1 VINRQRQRIYTK
13 RDEMLAQEERDEDAL
28 VENMTPAMVEVKSFI
43 PEVVD
48 SLLLQYQALDADEET
63 ILANI
68 QQEFGIQLPVYAA
81 VK

>member
-1 VINRQRQRIYTK
+1 
-13 RDEMLAQEERDEDAL
+13 
-28 VENMTPAMVEVKSFI
+28 
-43 PEVVD
+43 VVD